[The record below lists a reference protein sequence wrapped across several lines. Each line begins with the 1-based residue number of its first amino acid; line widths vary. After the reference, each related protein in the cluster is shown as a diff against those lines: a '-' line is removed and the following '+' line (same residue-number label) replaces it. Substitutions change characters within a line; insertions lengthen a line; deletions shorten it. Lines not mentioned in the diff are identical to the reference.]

1 MMCDEMMCDEM
12 INKSKNDKS
21 KNNELKNNEKS
32 ENENQIVV
40 KVKTVVKTI
49 TQFAG
54 WYMFIHTLF
63 WGLEQIKYTWCHKG
77 YIQSLIFS
85 PTPMCIMLSETTNLI
100 TRTQIT
106 SLGTLFSFLQHR

>member
-1 MMCDEMMCDEM
+1 MMCDEL
-12 INKSKNDKS
+12 KNNEL
-21 KNNELKNNEKS
+21 KNNELKNNEKTNN
-32 ENENQIVV
+32 EFHRNENQIVV
-40 KVKTVVKTI
+40 KVKTVAKTI
-49 TQFAG
+49 MQFAG